1 MPINKNSLLRYRILD
16 SCFSNFNKKYFINDL
31 IDTCSASLSESA
43 MMPIRVSRRQIFLDI
58 EFMKS
63 VDGWTIPLEH
73 YKEGKKV
80 YYRYSDKIY
89 TIQNSPLK
97 HHQFQL
103 LQDTL
108 ELLTSVGGIPASDQ
122 FIPILEK
129 ITHSKNIDIQ
139 SLVTYQSNENSDGLR
154 WYSLIFQSLRTKKVL
169 KIEYKSFKQNEKT
182 TYILHPYHLKQYNNR
197 WFLFG
202 LNEEYNNPTWN
213 LALDRILNIE
223 ISNIIFKENTEI
235 DFKFHFEDVVGV
247 TIIKDAHLENIK
259 IEILAS
265 HVPYVLS
272 KPLHPSQKKLEEL
285 NNGNHIFQL
294 ELIPNQEFYSL
305 LMSNIDKIKIMQPEI
320 VRLELLNRLE
330 NGLKLNCNKFQTVE

>member
-1 MPINKNSLLRYRILD
+1 M
-16 SCFSNFNKKYFINDL
+16 
-31 IDTCSASLSESA
+31 
-43 MMPIRVSRRQIFLDI
+43 
-58 EFMKS
+58 
-63 VDGWTIPLEH
+63 
-73 YKEGKKV
+73 
-80 YYRYSDKIY
+80 
-89 TIQNSPLK
+89 
-97 HHQFQL
+97 
-103 LQDTL
+103 
-108 ELLTSVGGIPASDQ
+108 
-122 FIPILEK
+122 
-129 ITHSKNIDIQ
+129 
-139 SLVTYQSNENSDGLR
+139 
-154 WYSLIFQSLRTKKVL
+154 IFQSLRTKKVL

-294 ELIPNQEFYSL
+294 ELIPNQEFYAL